1 MDPYKELGLTKDS
14 SEEEI
19 KKRFKTLAQIFHP
32 DKGGDPE
39 KFLLIREC
47 YEILMDPK
55 RKKILDTLG
64 VVKEKS
70 SDREEALQELA
81 GLLSQQISNLD
92 PEQND
97 LIAEMLKS
105 LNRAKDETHNKIQ
118 NAKQLQ
124 RKFEK
129 FRSNL
134 SFRSDKENFLD
145 RFIRYKIDQ
154 LSMEIVDNTKSLEVL
169 KIMEELL
176 SDYDYTLNTKI
187 KINENGQIIMLE

>member
-134 SFRSDKENFLD
+134 SFKSDKENFLD

-176 SDYDYTLNTKI
+176 SDYDYTLNKKI
-187 KINENGQIIMLE
+187 KINEDGQIIMLE

>member
-176 SDYDYTLNTKI
+176 SDYDYTLNKKI
-187 KINENGQIIMLE
+187 KINEDGQIIMLE